1 MEIQF
6 KHSST
11 TIGFWKHQLIWKLV
25 TKIIGNFYSIIG
37 IIIYG
42 FIIIATS
49 FKKKYK
55 LYLPS
60 EEKLTFF
67 KKLSNFII
75 FKFKV
80 INSYY

>member
-1 MEIQF
+1 MEIQTF
-6 KHSST
+6 VNNNRILEVPADLEVSYRNHREFLF
-11 TIGFWKHQLIWKLV
+11 IV
-25 TKIIGNFYSIIG
+25 IG